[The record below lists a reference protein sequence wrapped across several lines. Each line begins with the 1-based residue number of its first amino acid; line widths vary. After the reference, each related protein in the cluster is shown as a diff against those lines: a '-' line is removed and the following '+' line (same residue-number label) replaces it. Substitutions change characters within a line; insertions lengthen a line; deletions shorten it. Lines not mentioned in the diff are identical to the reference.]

1 MTDAADPSPPT
12 PSSRRRRR
20 RKPSSSKRWLI
31 ALGTIAVLLAAA
43 VFSFSVWLD
52 GYLKSDSFRRWISA
66 AISSHLKAD
75 ASLNGISWRGS
86 SAFVESFSATG
97 SADAPFQSLSAADI
111 RADINAGAIW
121 DRTWHVEGV
130 KVARASV
137 NFSKLPPNSAQPTPQ
152 TPTPE
157 APPSSSGFL
166 SSLIPNRILL
176 GPVRIDQFGFDWKS
190 DDASASARNIALEIK
205 PSDDQGFVL
214 AKGAGGTLS
223 SSALKNLPLD
233 ITDFDASWQEGEIRL
248 DSFHATTADDASITG
263 EASVRLNQNAPVL
276 DARGSL
282 ADLQL
287 AKIIP
292 DDWLKRVKGTASA
305 SVQIS
310 GNPKDPDRLLWRG
323 NAAIKDGLLEGLPI
337 LQIIA
342 RKTRNEG
349 FVRLVLKDTRTRFTR
364 TSSGDW
370 ILEGLLMDAPGL
382 LRLKGNASV
391 SASSQLS
398 GNLLLGIVPGTL
410 RYLAGAEQQVFL
422 PLDRAN
428 LPASDRA
435 LLGPEDSALLWT
447 RLVLGGSLSNPTED
461 LSDRLALA
469 WFNATVDEV
478 LNMSMEGAIK
488 AADAASKAA
497 STAASKVLE
506 NAPAALDKG
515 TDLLQKG
522 AESGAGILQKGA
534 ETGIRA
540 IEGLIP
546 R

>member
-1 MTDAADPSPPT
+1 MPDASDPLPATPT
-12 PSSRRRRR
+12 PRSRRRR
-20 RKPSSSKRWLI
+20 KSSSSKRWLI
-31 ALGTIAVLLAAA
+31 ALGTLAVLLAAA
-43 VFSFSVWLD
+43 IFSFSVWLD

-66 AISSHLKAD
+66 AISSQLKAD

-86 SAFVESFSATG
+86 SAFVESFSASG
-97 SADAPFQSLSAADI
+97 SADAPFHSLSAADI

-130 KVARASV
+130 KVARASI
-137 NFSKLPPNSAQPTPQ
+137 NFSKLPDQPTPPPQ
-152 TPTPE
+152 PPETP
-157 APPSSSGFL
+157 ASSSGFL
-166 SSLIPNRILL
+166 SSLIPNRVLL

-190 DDASASARNIALEIK
+190 DSASASARNIALEIK

-276 DARGSL
+276 DARGTL

-310 GNPKDPDRLLWRG
+310 GNPQDPDRLLWRG

-382 LRLKGNASV
+382 LRLKGNASIA
-391 SASSQLS
+391 ASSQLS

-422 PLDRAN
+422 PIDRAN

-515 TDLLQKG
+515 SDLLQKG

-534 ETGIRA
+534 ESGIRA
-540 IEGLIP
+540 IEGLLP

>member
-1 MTDAADPSPPT
+1 MTDAADPPPATPT
-12 PSSRRRRR
+12 PRSRRR

-66 AISSHLKAD
+66 AISSRLKAD

-86 SAFVESFSATG
+86 SAFVESFSASG
-97 SADAPFQSLSAADI
+97 SADAPFHSLSAADI

-137 NFSKLPPNSAQPTPQ
+137 NFSKLPDQPSPPP
-152 TPTPE
+152 PTPE
-157 APPSSSGFL
+157 APASSSGFL

-190 DDASASARNIALEIK
+190 DSASASARNIALEIK

-214 AKGAGGTLS
+214 AKGAGGSLS
-223 SSALKNLPLD
+223 SSALKGLPLD

-276 DARGSL
+276 DARGTL

-310 GNPKDPDRLLWRG
+310 GNPSDPDRLLWRG

-342 RKTRNEG
+342 RKTRNEA

-382 LRLKGNASV
+382 LRLKGNASIA
-391 SASSQLS
+391 ASSQLS

-422 PLDRAN
+422 PIDRAN

-435 LLGPEDSALLWT
+435 LLGPEDAGLLWT

-506 NAPAALDKG
+506 NAPAALNKG

-534 ETGIRA
+534 ESGIRA
-540 IEGLIP
+540 IEGLLP

>member
-1 MTDAADPSPPT
+1 MTDAADPPPATPT
-12 PSSRRRRR
+12 PRSRRR

-66 AISSHLKAD
+66 AISSRLKAD

-86 SAFVESFSATG
+86 SAFVESFSASG
-97 SADAPFQSLSAADI
+97 SADAPFHSLSAADI

-137 NFSKLPPNSAQPTPQ
+137 NFSKLPPNSPQPPP
-152 TPTPE
+152 PTPE
-157 APPSSSGFL
+157 APASSSGFL

-190 DDASASARNIALEIK
+190 DSASASARNIALEIK

-214 AKGAGGTLS
+214 AKGAGGSLS
-223 SSALKNLPLD
+223 SSALKGLPLD

-276 DARGSL
+276 DARGTL
-282 ADLQL
+282 AGLQL

-310 GNPKDPDRLLWRG
+310 GNPSDPDRLLWRG

-342 RKTRNEG
+342 RKTRNEA

-382 LRLKGNASV
+382 LRLKGNASIA
-391 SASSQLS
+391 ASSQLS

-422 PLDRAN
+422 PIDRAN

-435 LLGPEDSALLWT
+435 LLGPEDAGLLWT
-447 RLVLGGSLSNPTED
+447 RLVLGGSLSDPTED
-461 LSDRLALA
+461 LSDRLARA

-488 AADAASKAA
+488 AAETASKAA

-506 NAPAALDKG
+506 NAPAALNKG

-534 ETGIRA
+534 ESGIRA
-540 IEGLIP
+540 IEGLLP

>member
-1 MTDAADPSPPT
+1 MPDASDPLPATPT
-12 PSSRRRRR
+12 PRSRRRR
-20 RKPSSSKRWLI
+20 KSSSSKRWLI
-31 ALGTIAVLLAAA
+31 ALGTLAVLLAAA
-43 VFSFSVWLD
+43 IFSFSVWLD

-66 AISSHLKAD
+66 AISSQLKAD

-86 SAFVESFSATG
+86 SAFVESFSASG
-97 SADAPFQSLSAADI
+97 SADAPFHSLSAADI

-130 KVARASV
+130 KVARASI
-137 NFSKLPPNSAQPTPQ
+137 NFSKLPDQPTPPPQ
-152 TPTPE
+152 PPETP
-157 APPSSSGFL
+157 ASSSGFL
-166 SSLIPNRILL
+166 SSLIPNRVLL

-190 DDASASARNIALEIK
+190 DSASASARNIALEIK

-310 GNPKDPDRLLWRG
+310 GNPQDPDRLLWRG

-382 LRLKGNASV
+382 LRLKGNASIA
-391 SASSQLS
+391 ASSQLS

-422 PLDRAN
+422 PIDRAN

-515 TDLLQKG
+515 SDLLQKG

-534 ETGIRA
+534 ESGIRA
-540 IEGLIP
+540 IEGLLP

>member
-1 MTDAADPSPPT
+1 MPDAADPPPAT

-20 RKPSSSKRWLI
+20 RKSSSSKRWLI

-66 AISSHLKAD
+66 AISSRLKAD

-86 SAFVESFSATG
+86 SAFVESFSASG
-97 SADAPFQSLSAADI
+97 SADAPFHSLSAADI

-130 KVARASV
+130 KVARASID
-137 NFSKLPPNSAQPTPQ
+137 FSKLPPNSPQPPPPST
-152 TPTPE
+152 E

-190 DDASASARNIALEIK
+190 DSASASARNIALEIK

-214 AKGAGGTLS
+214 AKGAGGSLS
-223 SSALKNLPLD
+223 SSALKGLPLD

-248 DSFHATTADDASITG
+248 DSFHATTADDASISG
-263 EASVRLNQNAPVL
+263 EASVRLNQNAPIL
-276 DARGSL
+276 DARGTL
-282 ADLQL
+282 DGLQL

-310 GNPKDPDRLLWRG
+310 GNPQDPDRLLWRG

-364 TSSGDW
+364 TASGDW

-382 LRLKGNASV
+382 LRLKGNASIA
-391 SASSQLS
+391 ASSQLS

-422 PLDRAN
+422 PIERAN

-435 LLGPEDSALLWT
+435 LLGPEDAGLLWT
-447 RLVLGGSLSNPTED
+447 RLVLGGSLSDPTED
-461 LSDRLALA
+461 LSDRLARA

-488 AADAASKAA
+488 AAETASKAA

-515 TDLLQKG
+515 SDLLQKG

-534 ETGIRA
+534 ESGIRA
-540 IEGLIP
+540 IEGLLP

>member
-1 MTDAADPSPPT
+1 MPDASDPLPATPT
-12 PSSRRRRR
+12 PRSRRRR
-20 RKPSSSKRWLI
+20 KSSSSKRWLI
-31 ALGTIAVLLAAA
+31 ALGTLAVLLAAA
-43 VFSFSVWLD
+43 IFSFSVWLD

-66 AISSHLKAD
+66 AISSQLKAD

-86 SAFVESFSATG
+86 SAFVESFSASG
-97 SADAPFQSLSAADI
+97 SADAPFHSLSAADI

-130 KVARASV
+130 KVARASI
-137 NFSKLPPNSAQPTPQ
+137 NFSKLPDQPTPPPQ
-152 TPTPE
+152 PPETP
-157 APPSSSGFL
+157 ASSSGFL
-166 SSLIPNRILL
+166 SSLIPNRVLL

-190 DDASASARNIALEIK
+190 DSASASARNIALEIK

-310 GNPKDPDRLLWRG
+310 GNPQDPDRLLWRG

-382 LRLKGNASV
+382 LRLKGNASI

-515 TDLLQKG
+515 SDLLQKG

-534 ETGIRA
+534 ESGIRA
-540 IEGLIP
+540 IEGLLP

>member
-1 MTDAADPSPPT
+1 MPDASDPLPATPT
-12 PSSRRRRR
+12 PRSRRRR
-20 RKPSSSKRWLI
+20 KSSSSKRWLI
-31 ALGTIAVLLAAA
+31 ALGTLAVLLAAA
-43 VFSFSVWLD
+43 IFSFSVWLD

-66 AISSHLKAD
+66 AISSQLKAD

-86 SAFVESFSATG
+86 SAFVESFSASG
-97 SADAPFQSLSAADI
+97 SADAPFHSLSAADI

-130 KVARASV
+130 KVARASI
-137 NFSKLPPNSAQPTPQ
+137 NFSKLPDQPTPPPQ
-152 TPTPE
+152 PPETP
-157 APPSSSGFL
+157 ASSSGFL
-166 SSLIPNRILL
+166 SSLIPNRVLL

-190 DDASASARNIALEIK
+190 DSASASARNIALEIK

-310 GNPKDPDRLLWRG
+310 GNPQDPDRLLWRG

-364 TSSGDW
+364 TASGDW

-382 LRLKGNASV
+382 LRLKGNASIA
-391 SASSQLS
+391 ASSQLS

-422 PLDRAN
+422 PIDRAN

-515 TDLLQKG
+515 SDLLQKG

-534 ETGIRA
+534 ESGIRA
-540 IEGLIP
+540 IEGLLP

>member
-1 MTDAADPSPPT
+1 MPDASDPLPATPT
-12 PSSRRRRR
+12 PRSRRRR
-20 RKPSSSKRWLI
+20 KSSSSKRWLI
-31 ALGTIAVLLAAA
+31 ALGTLAVLLAAA
-43 VFSFSVWLD
+43 IFSFSVWLD

-66 AISSHLKAD
+66 AISSQLKAD

-86 SAFVESFSATG
+86 SAFVESFSASG
-97 SADAPFQSLSAADI
+97 SADAPFHSLSAADI

-130 KVARASV
+130 KVARASI
-137 NFSKLPPNSAQPTPQ
+137 NFSKLPDQPTPPPQ
-152 TPTPE
+152 PPETP
-157 APPSSSGFL
+157 ASSSGFL
-166 SSLIPNRILL
+166 SSLIPNRVLL

-190 DDASASARNIALEIK
+190 DSASASARNIALEIK

-310 GNPKDPDRLLWRG
+310 GNPQDPDRLLWRG

-382 LRLKGNASV
+382 LRLKGNASI

-422 PLDRAN
+422 PIDRAN

-488 AADAASKAA
+488 AADVASKAA

-515 TDLLQKG
+515 SDLLQKG

-534 ETGIRA
+534 ESGIRA
-540 IEGLIP
+540 IEGLLP

>member
-130 KVARASV
+130 KVARASI
-137 NFSKLPPNSAQPTPQ
+137 NFSKLPDQPTPPPQ
-152 TPTPE
+152 PPE

-166 SSLIPNRILL
+166 SSLIPNRVVL

-382 LRLKGNASV
+382 LRLKGNASI

>member
-1 MTDAADPSPPT
+1 MPDASDPLPATPT
-12 PSSRRRRR
+12 PRSRRRR
-20 RKPSSSKRWLI
+20 KSSSSKRWLI
-31 ALGTIAVLLAAA
+31 ALGTLAVLLAAA
-43 VFSFSVWLD
+43 IFSFSVWLD

-66 AISSHLKAD
+66 AISSQLKAD

-86 SAFVESFSATG
+86 SACVESFSASG
-97 SADAPFQSLSAADI
+97 SADAPFHSLSAADI

-130 KVARASV
+130 KVARASI
-137 NFSKLPPNSAQPTPQ
+137 NFSKLPDQPTPPPQ
-152 TPTPE
+152 PPETP
-157 APPSSSGFL
+157 ASSSGFL
-166 SSLIPNRILL
+166 SSLIPNRVLL

-190 DDASASARNIALEIK
+190 DSASASARNIALEIK

-310 GNPKDPDRLLWRG
+310 GNPQDPDRLLWRG

-382 LRLKGNASV
+382 LRLKGNASI

-422 PLDRAN
+422 PIDRAN

-515 TDLLQKG
+515 SDLLQKG

-534 ETGIRA
+534 ESGIRA
-540 IEGLIP
+540 IEGLLP

>member
-1 MTDAADPSPPT
+1 MTDAADPAPST

-66 AISSHLKAD
+66 AISSRLKAD

-86 SAFVESFSATG
+86 SAFVESFSASG
-97 SADAPFQSLSAADI
+97 SADAPFHSLSAADI

-137 NFSKLPPNSAQPTPQ
+137 NFSKLPDQPSPPP
-152 TPTPE
+152 PTPE

-190 DDASASARNIALEIK
+190 DSDSASARNIALEIK

-214 AKGAGGTLS
+214 AKGAGGSLS
-223 SSALKNLPLD
+223 SSALKGLPLD

-276 DARGSL
+276 DARGALSG
-282 ADLQL
+282 LQL

-310 GNPKDPDRLLWRG
+310 GNPSDPDRLLWRG

-342 RKTRNEG
+342 RKTRNEA

-382 LRLKGNASV
+382 LRLKGNASIA
-391 SASSQLS
+391 ASSQLS

-422 PLDRAN
+422 PIDRAN

-435 LLGPEDSALLWT
+435 LLGPEDAGLLWT

-488 AADAASKAA
+488 AAETASKAA

-534 ETGIRA
+534 ESGIRA

>member
-1 MTDAADPSPPT
+1 MTDAADPPPATPT
-12 PSSRRRRR
+12 PRSRRR

-66 AISSHLKAD
+66 AISSRLKAD

-86 SAFVESFSATG
+86 SAFVESFSASG
-97 SADAPFQSLSAADI
+97 SADAPFHSLSAADI

-137 NFSKLPPNSAQPTPQ
+137 NFSKLPDQPSPPP
-152 TPTPE
+152 PTPE

-190 DDASASARNIALEIK
+190 DSASASARNIALEIK

-214 AKGAGGTLS
+214 AKGAGGSLS
-223 SSALKNLPLD
+223 SSALKGLPLD

-276 DARGSL
+276 DARGTLSG
-282 ADLQL
+282 LQL

-310 GNPKDPDRLLWRG
+310 GNPSDPDRLLWRG

-342 RKTRNEG
+342 RKTRNEA

-382 LRLKGNASV
+382 LRLKGNASIA
-391 SASSQLS
+391 ASSQLS

-422 PLDRAN
+422 PIDRAN

-435 LLGPEDSALLWT
+435 LLGPEDAGLLWT

-506 NAPAALDKG
+506 NAPAALNKG

-534 ETGIRA
+534 ESGIRA
-540 IEGLIP
+540 IEGLLP

>member
-1 MTDAADPSPPT
+1 MTDAADPAPST

-66 AISSHLKAD
+66 AISSRLKAD

-86 SAFVESFSATG
+86 SAFVESFSASG

-130 KVARASV
+130 KVARASI
-137 NFSKLPPNSAQPTPQ
+137 NFSKLPDQPTPPPQ
-152 TPTPE
+152 PPE

-276 DARGSL
+276 DARGTL

-342 RKTRNEG
+342 RKTRNEA

-382 LRLKGNASV
+382 LRLKGNASIA
-391 SASSQLS
+391 ASSQLS

-422 PLDRAN
+422 PIDRAN

-435 LLGPEDSALLWT
+435 LLGPEDAGLLWT

-488 AADAASKAA
+488 AAETASKAA

-515 TDLLQKG
+515 SDLLQKG

-534 ETGIRA
+534 ESGIRA

>member
-1 MTDAADPSPPT
+1 MPDASDPLPATPT
-12 PSSRRRRR
+12 PRSRRRR
-20 RKPSSSKRWLI
+20 KSSSSKRWLI

-66 AISSHLKAD
+66 AISSQLKAD

-86 SAFVESFSATG
+86 SAFVESFSASG
-97 SADAPFQSLSAADI
+97 SADAPFHSLSAADI

-130 KVARASV
+130 KVARASI
-137 NFSKLPPNSAQPTPQ
+137 NFSKLPDQPTPPPQ
-152 TPTPE
+152 PPETP
-157 APPSSSGFL
+157 ASSSGFL
-166 SSLIPNRILL
+166 SSLIPNRVLL

-190 DDASASARNIALEIK
+190 DSASASARNIALEIK

-310 GNPKDPDRLLWRG
+310 GNPQDPDRLLWRG

-349 FVRLVLKDTRTRFTR
+349 FVRLVIKDTRTRFTR

-382 LRLKGNASV
+382 LRLKGNASI

-422 PLDRAN
+422 PIDRAN

-488 AADAASKAA
+488 AADVASKAA

-515 TDLLQKG
+515 SDLLQKG

-534 ETGIRA
+534 ESGIRA
-540 IEGLIP
+540 IEGLLP

>member
-1 MTDAADPSPPT
+1 MPDASDPLPATPT
-12 PSSRRRRR
+12 PRSRRRR
-20 RKPSSSKRWLI
+20 KSSSSKRWLI
-31 ALGTIAVLLAAA
+31 ALGTLAVLLAAA
-43 VFSFSVWLD
+43 IFSFSVWLD

-66 AISSHLKAD
+66 AISSQLKAD

-86 SAFVESFSATG
+86 SAFVESFSASG
-97 SADAPFQSLSAADI
+97 SADAPFHSLSAADI

-130 KVARASV
+130 KVARASI
-137 NFSKLPPNSAQPTPQ
+137 NFSKLPDQPTPPPQ
-152 TPTPE
+152 PPETP
-157 APPSSSGFL
+157 ASSSGFL
-166 SSLIPNRILL
+166 SSLIPNRVLL

-190 DDASASARNIALEIK
+190 DSASASARNIALEIK

-310 GNPKDPDRLLWRG
+310 GNPQDPDRLLWRG

-364 TSSGDW
+364 TASGDW

-382 LRLKGNASV
+382 LRLKGNASI

-422 PLDRAN
+422 PIDRAN

-515 TDLLQKG
+515 SDLLQKG

-534 ETGIRA
+534 ESGIRA
-540 IEGLIP
+540 IEGLLP